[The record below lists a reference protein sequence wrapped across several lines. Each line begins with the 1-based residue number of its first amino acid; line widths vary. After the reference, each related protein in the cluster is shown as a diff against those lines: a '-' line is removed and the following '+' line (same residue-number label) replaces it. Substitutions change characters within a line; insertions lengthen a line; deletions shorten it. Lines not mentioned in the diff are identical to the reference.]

1 VTAPRLLIAVTHPVT
16 ARVFL
21 HGQLGFFARQGWE
34 VGLVTSPGPDLDA
47 VREREPAAI
56 FEVPMAREIAPLA
69 DLRALAGMRRAIA
82 AFRPDLV
89 AAGTPKAGLLGM
101 LAARRAG
108 VPARLYTVRGL
119 RLETA
124 TGARRRLLTAAEW
137 CADGAAHRVV
147 CVSASLRRRY
157 LELGL
162 GSAGKTVV
170 LGAGSSNGVDV
181 ERFRPRPAGDPEPAR
196 LRERLGLP
204 EGVPV
209 IGFVG
214 RFTRDKGIAD
224 LVSAFLGAISVRHPE
239 AHLLLVG
246 DFEAGDPV
254 PERVR
259 EALTSH
265 PRVVRAGFV
274 ADTAAYYPLIDV
286 LALPSY
292 REGFPN
298 APLEAAASAL
308 PVVGYAATGTVDA
321 VADGETGTLVP
332 VGDSGALGA
341 ALLRYLD
348 DPDLARDHGAASR
361 SRVARLFRRELVWEL
376 WEEEFRRL
384 LDERRG
390 ARGS

>member
-1 VTAPRLLIAVTHPVT
+1 
-16 ARVFL
+16 
-21 HGQLGFFARQGWE
+21 
-34 VGLVTSPGPDLDA
+34 
-47 VREREPAAI
+47 
-56 FEVPMAREIAPLA
+56 
-69 DLRALAGMRRAIA
+69 
-82 AFRPDLV
+82 
-89 AAGTPKAGLLGM
+89 
-101 LAARRAG
+101 
-108 VPARLYTVRGL
+108 
-119 RLETA
+119 
-124 TGARRRLLTAAEW
+124 
-137 CADGAAHRVV
+137 
-147 CVSASLRRRY
+147 
-157 LELGL
+157 
-162 GSAGKTVV
+162 
-170 LGAGSSNGVDV
+170 
-181 ERFRPRPAGDPEPAR
+181 
-196 LRERLGLP
+196 
-204 EGVPV
+204 
-209 IGFVG
+209 
-214 RFTRDKGIAD
+214 
-224 LVSAFLGAISVRHPE
+224 
-239 AHLLLVG
+239 
-246 DFEAGDPV
+246 V

-265 PRVVRAGFV
+265 RRVVRAGFV